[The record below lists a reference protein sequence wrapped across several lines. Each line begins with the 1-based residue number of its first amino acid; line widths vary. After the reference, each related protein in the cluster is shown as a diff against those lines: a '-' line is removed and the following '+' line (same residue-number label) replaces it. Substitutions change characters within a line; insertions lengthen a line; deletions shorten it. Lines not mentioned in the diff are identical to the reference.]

1 MIPEADR
8 VRGARLAYVL
18 VFAMGFATLTGGVL
32 GILGPVLID
41 ELEFSRAQ
49 LGWLITFN
57 TLSGAVISYR
67 LGEFTDRIGAFGALG
82 LLGVTSATA
91 LVLYAVAPSF
101 ALMAVGAVIGGV
113 SQSFSNPVTN
123 KLIALHVP
131 FGERG
136 VVTGVKQ
143 SGVFVMVT
151 IAGVAVPGG
160 ALVIGWRP
168 TLALF
173 AGAAIA
179 FTVTSR
185 TLLPD
190 DRRVVLSGDRRA
202 VGTRVDP
209 AVWWLTLY
217 GFLHGSVGGFSFLFP
232 LYATEELGRSEQFAG
247 AVVSVSAIGALVGR
261 IVWARAAER
270 RLGYSSPLLMMAV
283 GGIASVGI
291 ILAAGPG
298 PAGLAFLGGFV
309 FGAST
314 NSWNAVGMLAVTN
327 LSGSAGAGR
336 GTGIV
341 LTGFLA
347 GLGVG
352 PPVLGWV
359 LDRTGS
365 YSLAWTITAVVF
377 AASVPLVVA
386 WRRSE
391 RRDVLDAA

>member
-8 VRGARLAYVL
+8 VRGPRLAYVL

-32 GILGPVLID
+32 GILGPFLID
-41 ELEFSRAQ
+41 ELAFSRAE

-57 TLSGAVISYR
+57 TLSGAVISFW
-67 LGEFTDRIGAFGALG
+67 LGGFTDRIGAFAALG
-82 LLGVTSATA
+82 LLGATSATA
-91 LVLYAVAPSF
+91 LVIYAMAPSF
-101 ALMAVGAVIGGV
+101 MPMAVGAVIGGV
-113 SQSFSNPVTN
+113 SQSFANPVTN

-136 VVTGVKQ
+136 VVTGIKQ
-143 SGVFVMVT
+143 SGVYVMVT
-151 IAGVAVPGG
+151 IAGIAVPGG
-160 ALVIGWRP
+160 AVLVGWRP
-168 TLALF
+168 TLAIF
-173 AGAAIA
+173 GGAAIA
-179 FTVTSR
+179 FTVSAR
-185 TLLPD
+185 AMVPD
-190 DRRVVLSGDRRA
+190 DRAVVPPGERHV
-202 VGTRVDP
+202 VGGQVDP

-232 LYATEELGRSEQFAG
+232 LFATEELGRSEQFAG

-261 IVWARAAER
+261 IAWARAAER
-270 RLGYSSPLLMMAV
+270 SLGYSSPLLMMAI
-283 GGIASVGI
+283 GGIGAVGV
-291 ILAAGPG
+291 ILASGPG
-298 PAGLAFLGGFV
+298 PVGLAFLGGFA

-359 LDRTGS
+359 LDTTGS
-365 YSLAWTITAVVF
+365 YSLAWAITAGVF
-377 AASVPLVVA
+377 AVSVPLVVA

-391 RRDVLDAA
+391 RRDVRDAA

>member
-185 TLLPD
+185 TMLPD